1 MKRILALLV
10 AFAMLALPVLAE
22 GGFPG
27 VWIDTEGYGTLTI
40 FANGTARME
49 YYDGTVTENPWV
61 STDEGAKFTEGQ
73 WFNSPMVLLDDNTLS
88 VADGWMIF
96 AREGFLPTTDET
108 LLLGAVPVGEA
119 GYPFC
124 GTWALEAIVADGE
137 TFDPAMLGISL
148 ELTLSSN
155 GLAISH
161 DGVAAYTTT
170 WFESYGN
177 AVVEGDVLVLNEE
190 GKLIMEDADGQMIF
204 TLMEWE
210 FAEPEP
216 PAAEIIEPK
225 VPEVSETEPVTTEPA
240 TEVIEPAAS
249 FTPVG
254 EEGRPFLGSWT
265 LTMMDMDGM
274 QMDPAMLGMTMALT
288 FHEDGS
294 VVSNDGFEPFTTAWY
309 MENGA
314 AIVDGMA
321 LTLDEE
327 GQLIMADEGGTLIF
341 TPGEA
346 APATE
351 LSEDEQLLALLALM
365 MQMTEG
371 GGNTGLDYLNTKF
384 VCQQYSID
392 GITLDGATLGA
403 EYSVFFH
410 ENNTADLTLGG
421 ILMENVPYSITDEGV
436 YAVNYYGI
444 VYNCTPTETGF
455 DLDYYGTMTL
465 HCTPAE

>member
-10 AFAMLALPVLAE
+10 AFVMLALPVLAE
-22 GGFPG
+22 SDFPG
-27 VWIDTEGYGTLTI
+27 VWIETEGYGTLTI
-40 FANGTARME
+40 FADGTARME

-161 DGVAAYTTT
+161 DGVDAYTTT

-177 AVVEGDVLVLNEE
+177 AVVEGDVLALNEE
-190 GKLIMEDADGQMIF
+190 GKLIMEDADGQMIV
-204 TLMEWE
+204 TPIESE
-210 FAEPEP
+210 FAEPEEP
-216 PAAEIIEPK
+216 EVEII
-225 VPEVSETEPVTTEPA
+225 EPA

-254 EEGRPFLGSWT
+254 EEGLPFLGLWT

-274 QMDPAMLGMTMALT
+274 QMDPAMLGMTMVLT

-294 VVSNDGFEPFTTAWY
+294 VVSDDGFEPFTTAWY
-309 MENGA
+309 VENGA

-327 GQLIMADEGGTLIF
+327 GKLVMADEGGTLIF

-351 LSEDEQLLALLALM
+351 LSEEEQLMALLALM
-365 MQMTEG
+365 MQLEEVDG
-371 GGNTGLDYLNTKF
+371 DTGFDCLNTKF
-384 VCQQYSID
+384 ICQQYSID

-403 EYSVFFH
+403 EYSVIFH

-444 VYNCTPTETGF
+444 VYNCTPTDTGF

>member
-10 AFAMLALPVLAE
+10 AFVMLALPVLAE

-27 VWIDTEGYGTLTI
+27 VWIETEGYGTLTI
-40 FANGTARME
+40 FADGTARME

-73 WFNSPMVLLDDNTLS
+73 WYNSPMVLLDDNTLS

-161 DGVAAYTTT
+161 DGVDAYTTT
-170 WFESYGN
+170 WFEAYGN

-204 TLMEWE
+204 TLIESE
-210 FAEPEP
+210 FAEPEEP
-216 PAAEIIEPK
+216 EVEII
-225 VPEVSETEPVTTEPA
+225 EPA
-240 TEVIEPAAS
+240 TEVIEPATS
-249 FTPVG
+249 FTAVG
-254 EEGRPFLGSWT
+254 EEGLPFLGLWT

-274 QMDPAMLGMTMALT
+274 QMDPALLGMSMTLI
-288 FHEDGS
+288 FCEDGS
-294 VVSNDGFEPFTTAWY
+294 VTSDDGYEPSISAWY
-309 MENGA
+309 VENGA

-321 LTLDEE
+321 LILDEE
-327 GQLIMADEGGTLIF
+327 GKLIMTDEDGTLIF

-346 APATE
+346 TPATG
-351 LSEDEQLLALLALM
+351 LSEEEQLLAFLALM
-365 MQMTEG
+365 IGMAEG
-371 GGNTGLDYLNTKF
+371 DDNTSFDYLNTKF

-403 EYSVFFH
+403 EYSVLFH